1 MLALQTRTLFNFLFQ
16 RQYAGIP
23 RDIDTKNLN
32 SLNERAPV
40 VITQTKMDTH
50 YVVIPDPTTVVVTY
64 HVPAVAT
71 QGTDPANLPPA
82 SKAPDADTTPV
93 PGPDPVAD
101 DSPAFASLIVPT
113 SQEVKP
119 VPTAIPAG
127 EAAPGGEVVPGGAAT
142 PGGEVIPVGEV
153 IPGGAATPLP
163 GGGNLNE
170 TAAPVEP
177 IAQPTSQEPPQ
188 EIVPPVVPTA
198 QPADQQP
205 PRETPENA
213 RLIDGSGFLTPT
225 AQPAVLLPTTQPVIA
240 QPTSQEAP
248 KETPENARLIGVP
261 DDVATSAKP
270 TTQQAPEETLGNATT
285 SAQQTTQQPPKETPE
300 NARLVDI
307 PDSVTTNAQPTSQDV
322 PKETPE
328 NARLIETES
337 ESPSSTSEML
347 VFDTASFTYTGPPS
361 RSTTLQTR
369 PGTKTFTS
377 AIETTEVSDS
387 FVFDDGE
394 TGSDGSG
401 PSLTTAT
408 LPDGALTTIDLDATA
423 ASDRSSETE
432 SPEAIA
438 KQESDNA
445 PSTPVV
451 VGSVVGSILGL
462 SFLALV
468 IFWLIKR
475 RAMQRRRSTL
485 LTPLD
490 FPPSAPGSARGSAPA
505 GALGG
510 QEKYEIDNNSLGPT
524 PRSTKVAAAMSANAK
539 KISRRFR
546 QSMTESSYTDAS
558 RANSHFG
565 AESQNMPTTRA
576 PGRANSGHGQQQGWW
591 SRLIEESSVVDLTEA
606 PPMPASG
613 NDGRQ
618 TPPSPNPFSDFHSTA
633 SPARNISYGYNN
645 HMSLHGSLV
654 PQPLDPVRS
663 PPTENPFADGNSALY
678 PGPTQST
685 PMAYRES
692 VQHRRSPSVARNLT
706 PHSTGDNPNLAPQDH
721 WRGNVHS
728 NPFDLELHGPHL
740 PGAGNVQ
747 QKPRYTA
754 VSSFYSTNRQT
765 VRHSR
770 AESYTSKYTSGVSSV
785 SEWPPVP
792 AHPPVPSI
800 YGRYDDNDFLGQ
812 QRHSR
817 SESDSGLRRQ
827 GGHAM

>member
-1 MLALQTRTLFNFLFQ
+1 
-16 RQYAGIP
+16 
-23 RDIDTKNLN
+23 
-32 SLNERAPV
+32 
-40 VITQTKMDTH
+40 MDTH
-50 YVVIPDPTTVVVTY
+50 YVVIPDPTTVVVTH

-71 QGTDPANLPPA
+71 QGTDPANLPPT
-82 SKAPDADTTPV
+82 SKAPDADPTPV
-93 PGPDPVAD
+93 PGLDPAAD

-113 SQEVKP
+113 SQEVNP
-119 VPTAIPAG
+119 VPTAAPG
-127 EAAPGGEVVPGGAAT
+127 EEVAPGGEVVPGGAAT
-142 PGGEVIPVGEV
+142 PLSS
-153 IPGGAATPLP
+153 GA
-163 GGGNLNE
+163 NLNE
-170 TAAPVEP
+170 TTAPAEP
-177 IAQPTSQEPPQ
+177 IAQPTSQVPPQ

-213 RLIDGSGFLTPT
+213 RLIDGPGLLTPT
-225 AQPAVLLPTTQPVIA
+225 AEPAILQPTTQSVIA

-261 DDVATSAKP
+261 DDVATSAES
-270 TTQQAPEETLGNATT
+270 TTQQAPKETPDNATT
-285 SAQQTTQQPPKETPE
+285 SAHQTTQQPPKETPE
-300 NARLVDI
+300 NARLIDV
-307 PDSVTTNAQPTSQDV
+307 PNSVTTDAQPTSQDV

-337 ESPSSTSEML
+337 KSPSSASFSSSTSEILM
-347 VFDTASFTYTGPPS
+347 FDTASFTYTGPPS

-369 PGTKTFTS
+369 PGTRTFTS
-377 AIETTEVSDS
+377 ATETTEASDS

-401 PSLTTAT
+401 PALTTAT
-408 LPDGALTTIDLDATA
+408 LPDGALTTINIDATA
-423 ASDRSSETE
+423 GSDRSSETE
-432 SPEAIA
+432 GPEAIA
-438 KQESDNA
+438 KQESENA
-445 PSTPVV
+445 ASTPVV

-468 IFWLIKR
+468 VFWFIKR
-475 RAMQRRRSTL
+475 RAMKRRRSTL

-505 GALGG
+505 GVLG

-524 PRSTKVAAAMSANAK
+524 PRSAKVAAAMSANAK
-539 KISRRFR
+539 KIGRRFR
-546 QSMTESSYTDAS
+546 QSMSESSYTNAS
-558 RANSHFG
+558 RANSQFG
-565 AESQNMPTTRA
+565 AESQNMATTRA
-576 PGRANSGHGQQQGWW
+576 PGRVSSGHGQQQGWW

-606 PPMPASG
+606 PPMLASG
-613 NDGRQ
+613 NNGRQ
-618 TPPSPNPFSDFHSTA
+618 TPPSPNPFSDLQSTA
-633 SPARNISYGYNN
+633 SPARNVSYGYNN

-654 PQPLDPVRS
+654 PQPLDPARG
-663 PPTENPFADGNSALY
+663 PPTDNPFADGNSALY
-678 PGPTQST
+678 PGPAQLAPTT
-685 PMAYRES
+685 YGEP
-692 VQHRRSPSVARNLT
+692 VQHGRSPSVARNLT
-706 PHSTGDNPNLAPQDH
+706 PQSTGDNLNVAPQDH

-740 PGAGNVQ
+740 PGAGNFQ

-754 VSSFYSTNRQT
+754 ASSFYSTNRQT

-785 SEWPPVP
+785 GEWPPVP
-792 AHPPVPSI
+792 AYPPVPSI
-800 YGRYDDNDFLGQ
+800 YGRYDENDYLGP